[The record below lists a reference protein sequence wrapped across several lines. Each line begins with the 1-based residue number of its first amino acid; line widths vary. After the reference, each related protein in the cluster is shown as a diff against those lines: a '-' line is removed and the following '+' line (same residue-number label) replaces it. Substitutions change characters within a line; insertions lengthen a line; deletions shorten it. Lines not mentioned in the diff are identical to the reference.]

1 MKIIKNIRERAYR
14 AAVARREE
22 VTIYM
27 ETENS
32 RQNKRLYGLTTLFFL
47 GYATIFYL
55 VTQWDAPLLFPKN
68 KIPKLASLVCSS
80 IHAILITT
88 SSALYLT
95 RRIKLSTYYNLLCIS
110 IAHFIFDTI
119 TLPLYSGGRSET
131 IFMMI
136 HHTAVL
142 LGITA
147 YSKKFPCVVAQALLA
162 EISPPFLYV
171 GWFLMKMNL
180 ADTILYKVMFAMTL
194 ITWAIFRVVSFTMI
208 YRSLYKR
215 KASIGEYM
223 VFTPVMIMSYL
234 WFFRLAMKGIR
245 C

>member
-1 MKIIKNIRERAYR
+1 MKIIKNIRERAHR

-55 VTQWDAPLLFPKN
+55 ITQWNAPLPFPKN
-68 KIPKLASLVCSS
+68 QLPKLASLVCSS
-80 IHAILITT
+80 THAILITF

-95 RRIKLSTYYNLLCIS
+95 RRVKLSTYYNLLCIS
-110 IAHFIFDTI
+110 IAYFIFDTV
-119 TLPLYSGGRSET
+119 TLPLYTGGKSET
-131 IFMMI
+131 IFMII

-147 YSKKFPCVVAQALLA
+147 YSRKFPCIVAQALLA
-162 EISPPFLYV
+162 ETSQPFLYT

-180 ADTILYKVMFAMTL
+180 EDTPFCKVMVAMTL
-194 ITWAIFRVVSFTMI
+194 ITWAIFRVVSFTII

-215 KASIGEYM
+215 RAPIGEYI
-223 VFTPVMIMSYL
+223 VFTPVVLMSYL
-234 WFFRLAMKGIR
+234 WFGKLVMKAIG
-245 C
+245 